1 MGLVSIPSMTEYRKM
16 DSFFGQD
23 FVRNS
28 SMTHTKFLNILAAVH
43 LSDLGDTEND
53 SRRENVQTYDPLF
66 KLKPLLQDLELASA
80 PYYVAKQAIS
90 IDEQMGTIGVKQN
103 VKVKPTKWGFKLW
116 ILADSDNGYTNKF

>member
-66 KLKPLLQDLELASA
+66 KLKPLLRDLELASA